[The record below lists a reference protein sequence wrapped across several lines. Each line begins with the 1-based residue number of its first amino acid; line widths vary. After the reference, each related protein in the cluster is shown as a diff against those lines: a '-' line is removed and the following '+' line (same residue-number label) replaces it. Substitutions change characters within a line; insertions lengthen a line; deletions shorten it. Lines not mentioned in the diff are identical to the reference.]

1 MNYKDAWIAVLLLGL
16 LIGLGS
22 CVVSTNSQTN
32 GGANIE
38 TKTAQDGL
46 DYSIVEIEGMP
57 CLILKNSTHYAYTVN
72 SVTCDWRLYKGK

>member
-1 MNYKDAWIAVLLLGL
+1 MNKDVFMAVIALAIVLGV
-16 LIGLGS
+16 GS
-22 CVVSTNSQTN
+22 CVVSSNSQTN

-57 CLILKNSTHYAYTVN
+57 CLILKNSTYYAYTVN
-72 SVTCDWRLYKGK
+72 SVTCDWRLYKAK